1 MPPSPKLVLG
11 PNSTPEP
18 IVGSVWEMLKSGK
31 VAAPGRVIPTE
42 LALNPFV
49 VFAYARRRVKPTCCS
64 QVRLG
69 ESTTEFARENTW
81 LPAESCWANPS
92 REPTAP
98 KGLLVGLL

>member
-11 PNSTPEP
+11 PNSRPLL
-18 IVGSVWEMLKSGK
+18 IVGSDVEMSNSGK
-31 VAAPGRVIPTE
+31 LAEPGRVMPTE
-42 LALNPFV
+42 PGVNAFV
-49 VFAYARRRVKPTCCS
+49 VFAKARSRVKPTCCS

-81 LPAESCWANPS
+81 LPAESCCANPS
-92 REPTAP
+92 SEPTAP

>member
-11 PNSTPEP
+11 PNSKPPP

-31 VAAPGRVIPTE
+31 VAEPGRVMPIE
-42 LALNPFV
+42 LGVNAFV
-49 VFAYARRRVKPTCCS
+49 VSAKARRRVNPTCCS

-69 ESTTEFARENTW
+69 ESTTEFERENTW

-92 REPTAP
+92 SEPTAP
-98 KGLLVGLL
+98 KGLFVGLL